1 MMSSGNFLFRL
12 RGLWFGLIFWAGF
25 SLYSIHRQNIIEE
38 LSRGAQSRLGW
49 NQDSTAS
56 VLLGLM
62 SVCAVGA
69 ALVRSWASAY
79 LSASVVHDARLHSE
93 TLVADGPYRHVRNPL
108 YLGTLLIAV
117 AFALMASWP
126 GFVVIIIGISAL
138 TLALVATEEA
148 GLRAS
153 QGEPYRAY
161 LEAVPRLLPSL
172 RPRLPASGRQPN
184 WANGI
189 RGELYMW
196 SFAVGMVAFAITR
209 KLWLFYA
216 GATVGVVVLVIE
228 GVVAS
233 LKPRTTRNG

>member
-1 MMSSGNFLFRL
+1 MMASGSFLFRL

-38 LSRGAQSRLGW
+38 LSRGAQSRFRW
-49 NQDSTAS
+49 NQDATAS
-56 VLLGLM
+56 ALLGLM
-62 SVCAVGA
+62 GVCAVAA
-69 ALVRSWASAY
+69 ALIRTWASAY
-79 LSASVVHDARLHSE
+79 LSAGVVHDARLHSE
-93 TLVADGPYRHVRNPL
+93 RLVADGPYRHVRNPL

-117 AFALMASWP
+117 AFALMASWL
-126 GFVVIIIGISAL
+126 GFVVIIVGISAL

-153 QGEPYRAY
+153 QGEQYRGY

-172 RPRLPASGRQPN
+172 GPRLPSSGCRPN

-196 SFAVGMVAFAITR
+196 SFAAGLVAFAVTR

-216 GATVGVVVLVIE
+216 GATVGVVVLTIE

-233 LKPRTTRNG
+233 LKSKPTGNL